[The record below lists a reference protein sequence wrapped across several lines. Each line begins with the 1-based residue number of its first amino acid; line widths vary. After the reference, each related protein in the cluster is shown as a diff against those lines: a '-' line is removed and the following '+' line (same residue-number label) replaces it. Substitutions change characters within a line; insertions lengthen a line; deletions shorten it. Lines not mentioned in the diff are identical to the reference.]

1 VRLRHS
7 IQKASAAKQKKD
19 RKLGKKNPEWRS
31 KLKKDPGIPNLF
43 PYKDKILA
51 EIEEGR
57 RRKVEDAE
65 KRRADA
71 KATKTGEKTGEQM
84 DREVELK
91 MEGVE
96 EEEILDEEM
105 DEDIDEDA
113 NPMAAL
119 LASARAAAQQYED
132 ELESGDE
139 MDEDDESESDE
150 DGRPSRCRS
159 LRPRCPRP

>member
-1 VRLRHS
+1 MRLRHK
-7 IQKASAAKQKKD
+7 IQKASAAKQRKD

-57 RRKVEDAE
+57 RRKAEDAE
-65 KRRADA
+65 RRRADVKAA
-71 KATKTGEKTGEQM
+71 KTAEKTGEQM
-84 DREVELK
+84 DREVELR

-96 EEEILDEEM
+96 DEEILDDEM
-105 DEDIDEDA
+105 DEDFDEDA

-119 LASARAAAQQYED
+119 IASAKAAAQQYDE

-139 MDEDDESESDE
+139 MDEDDDE
-150 DGRPSRCRS
+150 
-159 LRPRCPRP
+159 